1 MDYITYTLGKATYD
15 PTKNTPTA
23 VPFFYNLRIKRAVRF
38 MRGKRERTGARAS
51 AGRHGR
57 YADGAKCSNDVRATR
72 KVPRAGLPAA
82 RPAPL

>member
-15 PTKNTPTA
+15 PTKNAPTA
-23 VPFFYNLRIKRAVRF
+23 VPFFYNLRIKRAVRL
-38 MRGKRERTGARAS
+38 MTGARAS

-57 YADGAKCSNDVRATR
+57 CADGAKCSNDVRATR

-82 RPAPL
+82 RAAPL

>member
-15 PTKNTPTA
+15 PTKNAPTA
-23 VPFFYNLRIKRAVRF
+23 VPFFYNLRIKRAVRL
-38 MRGKRERTGARAS
+38 MTGAQAS